1 MRMRREERNTLLAAV
16 VMLAAI
22 VISGGALAAESIIS
36 NTATVTFQAQDGEH
50 MLQSNPANLTVSQR
64 YAIKGRVLDEA
75 GAPVKSARVDAT
87 QATRAAATTTTDANG
102 DYALTGLAAGT
113 YDLLV
118 TATGRATELIPGIA
132 LGSSS
137 SVATVETRMP
147 ATRSWQAGL
156 YLLAVPFQFQN
167 PDPAAVFGTSGLKL
181 ARWVPDTTGGSYVY
195 YGQSSG
201 FPNLAPGTGVWLAID
216 DGAELALR
224 QPGAPAGEQS
234 PFVVPL
240 RAGWN
245 MVGNPFCGDI
255 EWGTMQVRRGGQT
268 LSLQAA
274 AQYGWI
280 RPYAWSYD
288 STARQYVLLDVA
300 YPGADQV
307 LPVWHACWVRALMPC
322 ELVIPPPGTTAAADV
337 IARSVT
343 SSPQWKVQ
351 LIARTGDLCDSFN
364 YMGVDGAAGATSRSN
379 LQSPP
384 SVSPYVDL
392 SFSEGRAAAADLA
405 TDFKPPVAGK
415 VTWDFVVRSDV
426 PNAQVILTWPDL
438 SDVPDRYRL
447 MLVDQDAQRRQYMR
461 TTSSYVFNTGAQAG
475 ERRFQIEVDST
486 PWARL
491 QVSNLQQI
499 AARAS
504 GMTISYDLSSPAA
517 VDIEVR
523 TLAGQLVKTLARG
536 ASAAAG
542 ANLISWDGADSSG
555 RMMSSGPY
563 LCAISAVTDEGQAVK
578 GMRTI
583 ILTR

>member
-1 MRMRREERNTLLAAV
+1 MRMRREDTRNLIAAA
-16 VMLAAI
+16 VMLASIA
-22 VISGGALAAESIIS
+22 VFGGALGAETIVS
-36 NTATVTFQAQDGEH
+36 NTATLAFEVQGGGQ
-50 MLQSNPANLTVSQR
+50 LVQSNAADVTIFEG
-64 YAIKGRVLDEA
+64 YAIRGRVLDEE
-75 GAPVKSARVDAT
+75 GAPVQGARVNAT
-87 QATRAAATTTTDANG
+87 QTTRAVATATTDADG

-118 TATGRATELIPGIA
+118 TASGRATELIPGVA
-132 LGSSS
+132 LGSGS
-137 SVATVETRMP
+137 SVATVEARMP
-147 ATRSWQAGL
+147 ETKSWRGGL
-156 YLLAVPFQFQN
+156 YLLGVPFQFQN
-167 PDPAAVFGTSGLKL
+167 PDPAAVFSASSFKL
-181 ARWVPDTTGGSYVY
+181 ARWVPGSAGGGYVY
-195 YGQSSG
+195 YGQSSA
-201 FPNLAPGTGVWLAID
+201 FPGLAPGTGVWLAIGD
-216 DGAELALR
+216 TADLALL
-224 QPGAPAGEQS
+224 QPGAPASEQA

-255 EWGTMQVRRGGQT
+255 EWSAVQVRRDGQT
-268 LSLQAA
+268 LSLEAA

-288 STARQYVLLDVA
+288 PIAKQYVLLDAA
-300 YPGADQV
+300 YPGAGKV
-307 LPVWHACWVRALMPC
+307 LPVWQACWVRALMPC
-322 ELVIPPPGTTAAADV
+322 ELLIAPPGTSAPAGV

-351 LIARTGDLCDSFN
+351 LIARTGELCDSFN
-364 YMGVDGAAGATSRSN
+364 YMGVDGAAGATSRAN

-384 SVSPYVDL
+384 PGSPYVDL
-392 SFSEGRAAAADLA
+392 SFSGSRGAAADLA

-415 VTWDFVVRSDV
+415 VTWDFVVRTDV
-426 PNAQVILTWPDL
+426 ANAQVILTWPDL

-461 TTSSYVFNTGAQAG
+461 TTSSYVFNTGAQGG
-475 ERRFQIEVDST
+475 ERHFQIEVDSS

-491 QVSNLQQI
+491 QVSNVQQI

-517 VDIEVR
+517 VDVEVR

-542 ANLISWDGADSSG
+542 TNLISWDGTDSSG
-555 RMMSSGPY
+555 RMMANGPY
-563 LCAISAVTDEGQAVK
+563 LCAISAVTEEGQAVK